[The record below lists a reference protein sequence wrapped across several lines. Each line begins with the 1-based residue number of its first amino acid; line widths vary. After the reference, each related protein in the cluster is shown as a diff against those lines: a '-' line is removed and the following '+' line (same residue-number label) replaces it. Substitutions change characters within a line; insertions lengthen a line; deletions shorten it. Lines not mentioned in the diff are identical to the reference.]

1 MRTNIV
7 ILLVTFLSTFTLQAA
22 SLHVLA
28 WDQGIAKREL
38 AIANRANGAKSAPI
52 VGMHHFARSE
62 PIKISNN
69 TEGLH
74 ILVLDRESEEGE
86 PLTIA
91 LKIPAGVTQPLLL
104 LLPDKKS
111 PTGIKPFILDD
122 STAKFRWGTTR
133 LINVT
138 GEALVFRYEK
148 KNILVPNGWDP
159 VTVAPGGE
167 TRNIGVSIYL
177 RKNLKQP
184 PLYSSIWKHRSDL
197 RQLVFIVPSKDKERG
212 FVDFKFIT
220 ENQAVVAAQQKK
232 QEEKP
237 EEQP

>member
-1 MRTNIV
+1 MRTNTV
-7 ILLVTFLSTFTLQAA
+7 ILIITFLSAFTLQAA

-28 WDQGIAKREL
+28 WDQRIAKREL
-38 AIANRANGAKSAPI
+38 AIAYSANGAKSAPI

-62 PIKISNN
+62 PIKISEN

-74 ILVLDRESEEGE
+74 ILVLDRESEDGK
-86 PLTIA
+86 PLTVA
-91 LKIPAGVTQPLLL
+91 LKIPAGVSQPLLL

-111 PTGIKPFILDD
+111 PTGIKPLVLDD
-122 STAKFRWGTTR
+122 GAAKFRWGTTR

-138 GEALVFRYEK
+138 GEELVFRYEK

-159 VTVAPGGE
+159 VTVAPGGG

-197 RQLVFIVPSKDKERG
+197 RQLVFIIPSKDEGRG
-212 FVDFKFIT
+212 FVEFKFIT
-220 ENQAVVAAQQKK
+220 ENRAVVAAQK
-232 QEEKP
+232 EKP
-237 EEQP
+237 KEQP